1 MRMRLGAEPKIT
13 PPRLVIAYVC
23 TLRGKPRGSHLMAGS
38 FDAPGSA
45 FALFPRLVAML
56 YALRC
61 LRIASPAGVIGGTG
75 SGLLLVPGPT
85 HAPDRSRFG
94 AGPGGFGIFGIPSEM
109 KPSFTAGA
117 PPWRACPRWAETT
130 DEHASAATTA
140 MTDAATRFRIS
151 APLYV

>member
-61 LRIASPAGVIGGTG
+61 LRIAWPAGVIGGTG

-85 HAPDRSRFG
+85 HAPERSRFG
-94 AGPGGFGIFGIPSEM
+94 AGPGGFGIFGMPSDTN
-109 KPSFTAGA
+109 PSPLMRWRFCAAGSA
-117 PPWRACPRWAETT
+117 PNETT
-130 DEHASAATTA
+130 TASIATA
-140 MTDAATRFRIS
+140 EARMELRM
-151 APLYV
+151 

>member
-1 MRMRLGAEPKIT
+1 MRIRLGAEPNSI

-45 FALFPRLVAML
+45 FALLPRLVARL

-61 LRIASPAGVIGGTG
+61 LKIASPAAVMGGAG

-85 HAPDRSRFG
+85 HTPDRSRFG
-94 AGPGGFGIFGIPSEM
+94 AGPGGVGIFGVASEM
-109 KPSFTAGA
+109 YSRSEERRVGK
-117 PPWRACPRWAETT
+117 
-130 DEHASAATTA
+130 
-140 MTDAATRFRIS
+140 
-151 APLYV
+151 